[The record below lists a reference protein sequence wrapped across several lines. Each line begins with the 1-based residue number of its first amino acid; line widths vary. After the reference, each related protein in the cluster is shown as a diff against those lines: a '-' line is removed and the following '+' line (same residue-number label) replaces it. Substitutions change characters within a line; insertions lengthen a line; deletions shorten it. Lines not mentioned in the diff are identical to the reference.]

1 MSIAQ
6 DEITIC
12 KICELRKTA
21 QKTAQNSIKKSTDEY
36 FVSVKCMS
44 IKSKGTLENRIMILV
59 QTSNVIVLL
68 TNVNASEIMVCILL
82 PLILS
87 NRAYK

>member
-1 MSIAQ
+1 
-6 DEITIC
+6 
-12 KICELRKTA
+12 
-21 QKTAQNSIKKSTDEY
+21 
-36 FVSVKCMS
+36 MS

-68 TNVNASEIMVCILL
+68 TNVNEIMMCILL